1 MLDKNQKI
9 NKNTLL
15 GTAPIGNLMIKMALP
30 SIVAQ
35 VINILYNIVDRIYIG
50 HIPDSGSLAL
60 TGLGICFPIITLIS
74 AFSAFA
80 GAGGA
85 PLAAIELGKAEFDSK
100 AKQRALEILG
110 NVIIMILSFSI
121 FLSVFFFVFRN
132 PILTA
137 FGASENTLSYASE
150 YLSIYLIGT
159 LFVQISVGLN
169 PFISCQGYAKT
180 AMSSVIIG
188 AVANIILDPI
198 FIFGFNLGV
207 KGAAFA
213 TVISQGIS
221 GLWIILFLT
230 SKKSSLPLS
239 FRIIRFNPKVIG
251 KIASLGIS
259 PFVMQSTESAIFVVF
274 NAGLQKYGGDLYVG
288 SMTIMQSIMQMCFV
302 PLSGF
307 TDGIQPIISY
317 NYGAKKISRVK
328 EVIRKMLVI
337 TFSAS
342 IIMGIIVPLFPMEI
356 ASIFTSDKDLL
367 LVTKK
372 VLPIYFAAVWIFG
385 IQMAAQR
392 TFVGLGKAKTSL
404 FIALLRKV
412 ILLIPLAL
420 ILPNFIGVNGIFWAE
435 PIASTTSAITSGGFL
450 FYVYKELDKLKE
462 KRD

>member
-1 MLDKNQKI
+1 MLQG

-15 GTAPIGNLMIKMALP
+15 GSAPIGQLMVKLALP

-35 VINILYNIVDRIYIG
+35 LINILYNIVDRIYIG
-50 HIPDSGSLAL
+50 HIPEAGSLAL

-85 PLAAIELGKAEFDSK
+85 PLAAIELGKAEHDSE
-100 AKQRALEILG
+100 AKNRALEILG
-110 NVIIMILSFSI
+110 NVVIMIIAFST
-121 FLSVFFFVFRN
+121 
-132 PILTA
+132 ILTLFFSFFKESILLA
-137 FGASENTLSYASE
+137 FGASEKTLPYAVE

-159 LFVQISVGLN
+159 IFVQISIGLN
-169 PFISCQGYAKT
+169 PFISCQGFAKT
-180 AMSSVIIG
+180 AMASVIIG
-188 AVANIILDPI
+188 AISNIILDPI
-198 FIFGFNLGV
+198 FIFGFDLGV
-207 KGAAFA
+207 KGAAIA

-221 GLWIILFLT
+221 AIWIVRFLT
-230 SKKSSLPLS
+230 SKKSTIKLS
-239 FRIIRFNPKVIG
+239 FNIIRFNYKVLG
-251 KIASLGIS
+251 KISALGVS
-259 PFVMQSTESAIFVVF
+259 PFIMQATESAIFTVF
-274 NAGLQKYGGDLYVG
+274 NSGLQKYGGDLYVG

-317 NYGAKKISRVK
+317 NYGAKKIDRVK
-328 EVIRKMLVI
+328 TTIVRMLIVS
-337 TFSAS
+337 FSVS
-342 IIMGIIVPLFPMEI
+342 IAMGIVVPLFPRQI
-356 ASIFTSDKDLL
+356 AGIFTSSKELLDITKD
-367 LVTKK
+367 

-420 ILPNFIGVNGIFWAE
+420 ILPNFIGVKGIFLAE
-435 PIASTTSAITSGGFL
+435 PIASTTSAITSGIFL
-450 FYVYKELDKLKE
+450 FFTYKELSKKE
-462 KRD
+462 NN